1 MMEQVRKHVYD
12 LTPPDLAAHPV
23 WEFCLDEEWVVG
35 QDETTVRNRDDVQA
49 VGGRPEGDFVVSA
62 EFRLRDGSV
71 LGGYVVTREE
81 DDPSARQPVIV
92 TERGQVGF
100 WRGALPLT
108 PAELAEAYDLL
119 GRRAEEVF
127 PVRYRS
133 RVWVGTDFLK
143 GTIRGFCYLD
153 KAEGMVEVR

>member
-1 MMEQVRKHVYD
+1 MMEQVRKHVYE
-12 LTPPDLAAHPV
+12 LTPGDLAAHPV
-23 WEFCLDEEWVVG
+23 WEFCLDEEWVDG
-35 QDETTVRNRDDVQA
+35 QDETTVRSRDDVQA

-71 LGGYVVTREE
+71 LGGYVFTREE
-81 DDPSARQPVIV
+81 DDPSARQPAIV

-100 WRGALPLT
+100 WHGVFKPSL
-108 PAELAEAYDLL
+108 AELAETYERL
-119 GRRAEEVF
+119 GRPAERVF

-133 RVWVGTDFLK
+133 RVWVGGDFLK